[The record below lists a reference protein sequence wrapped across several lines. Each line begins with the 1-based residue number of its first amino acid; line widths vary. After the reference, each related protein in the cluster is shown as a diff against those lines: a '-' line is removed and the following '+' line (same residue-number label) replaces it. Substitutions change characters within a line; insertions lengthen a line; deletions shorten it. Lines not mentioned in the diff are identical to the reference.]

1 MLDKVRASDISR
13 RSAVRPGGPVGSN
26 GGYCNERRIPPGG
39 PTVRVLIVDDHEIF
53 REGLRLLLQL
63 HNLSVVGEAADGM
76 QAVQLIAAAHPDI
89 ILMDVTM
96 PGMSGLTAL
105 ARIKQIYPSIPIL
118 MLSAHSD
125 ERYVRM
131 AMAQGASGY
140 ILKHAGRD
148 DLLSAIQSVTRGL
161 QYLGEGV
168 EGEASAAS
176 VALDLD
182 GDLIA
187 SLERLT
193 TRQRQVLQLL
203 AEGHKVKRIATEL
216 HISPKTVETH
226 RSQIMERL
234 AIEDSPGLV
243 RFAIR
248 SGLVTSER

>member
-1 MLDKVRASDISR
+1 MTDNGPEVYTAGSGTG
-13 RSAVRPGGPVGSN
+13 RSSS
-26 GGYCNERRIPPGG
+26 PGG

-53 REGLRLLLQL
+53 REALRLLLQV
-63 HNLSVVGEAADGM
+63 HNLNVVGEAANGM
-76 QAVQLIAAAHPDI
+76 QAVQLIGTTHPDV

-105 ARIKQIYPSIPIL
+105 GRIKQSYPSIPII

-131 AMAQGASGY
+131 ALAEGASGY
-140 ILKHAGRD
+140 ILKHEGRD
-148 DLLSAIQSVTRGL
+148 DLLNAIQTVTRGL

-168 EGEASAAS
+168 EGEASTAS

-182 GDLIA
+182 ANLIA
-187 SLERLT
+187 SLEHLT

-203 AEGHKVKRIATEL
+203 AEGHKVKRIANDL
-216 HISPKTVETH
+216 NISPKTVETH

-234 AIEDSPGLV
+234 DINDLPGLV

-248 SGLVTSER
+248 SGLVTPER

>member
-1 MLDKVRASDISR
+1 
-13 RSAVRPGGPVGSN
+13 
-26 GGYCNERRIPPGG
+26 
-39 PTVRVLIVDDHEIF
+39 
-53 REGLRLLLQL
+53 
-63 HNLSVVGEAADGM
+63 M
-76 QAVQLIAAAHPDI
+76 QAVQVIAASHPDI
-89 ILMDVTM
+89 VLMDVTM

-105 ARIKQIYPSIPIL
+105 SRIKQIYPSIPIL

-131 AMAQGASGY
+131 AMAEGASGY
-140 ILKHAGRD
+140 VLKHGGLD
-148 DLLSAIQSVTRGL
+148 DLINAVKNVTRGL

-168 EGEASAAS
+168 EGEASAPS

-182 GDLIA
+182 ADLIA

-203 AEGHKVKRIATEL
+203 AEGHKVKRIAHEL
-216 HISPKTVETH
+216 RISPKTVETH

-234 AIEDSPGLV
+234 GIEDIPGLV